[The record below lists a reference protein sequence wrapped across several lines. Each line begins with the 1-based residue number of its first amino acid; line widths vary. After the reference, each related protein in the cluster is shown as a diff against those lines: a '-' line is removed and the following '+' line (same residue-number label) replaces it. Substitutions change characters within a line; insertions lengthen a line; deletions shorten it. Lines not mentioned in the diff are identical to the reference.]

1 MSSKDP
7 KCIENNPIWTQNRSK
22 RAEMTKPK

>member
-7 KCIENNPIWTQNRSK
+7 KCIENDPIWAQNRSK
-22 RAEMTKPK
+22 RAEMTKSK